1 MIMFDFFSLT
11 YADVHDPHLSEIKK
25 SVSLREKTVKVI
37 ILQMTGTR
45 TDQPFIDTVQ
55 AALMMENVRCNPR

>member
-1 MIMFDFFSLT
+1 MTLIS
-11 YADVHDPHLSEIKK
+11 VRSK

-55 AALMMENVRCNPR
+55 AALMMENVRCDPR